1 MSQPNAPLVAW
12 YGDDFT
18 GSAAVMEEFAFAGV
32 ESVLFLDIPDAEQL
46 ARFASART
54 IGLAGT
60 SRAHSPDWMDQ
71 NLPAPFAFLR
81 GLNASLNLYKICST
95 LDSSPKIG
103 SIGKALAIA
112 RKQFGHGAIP
122 VFPASPKMGRYQCF
136 GTLFARAHQTVYR
149 LDRHPVVS
157 HHPVTP
163 MDEADVA
170 KHIARQT
177 DDPIGLITLTEL
189 PRVQEVFAA
198 LREQGIGLVSIDTVS
213 QADLVCCGQLFA
225 NLPHGSLIAGSQG
238 VAEALV
244 EYWRAGNGKNVDGS
258 AKRQPPGGTSSMVGL
273 SGSLSSITR
282 DQIDQALADGFVGIQ
297 LDTERCL
304 GAERQA
310 AVAQSEKAA
319 LAILSEGKSPLIY
332 AARGRDDPA
341 IAKHKRAAMQLG
353 LTSEVANQQI
363 GEALGDVLTQL
374 VKAGAVTRAAIAGGD
389 SSGYALK
396 RLNMLALTALMPT
409 APGAGLYRAH
419 PKSFD
424 GATLEV
430 ALKGGQMGSRTYFSD
445 IRDGNQSAMDAH

>member
-1 MSQPNAPLVAW
+1 MSQFNAPLVAW

-18 GSAAVMEEFAFAGV
+18 GSAAVMEEFAYAGV

-60 SRAHSPDWMDQ
+60 SRAHSPAWMEQ
-71 NLPAPFAFLR
+71 NLPPPFAFLQ

-95 LDSSPKIG
+95 LDSSPEIG
-103 SIGKALAIA
+103 SIGKALSLA
-112 RKQFGHGAIP
+112 RHHFGPRPIP
-122 VFPASPKMGRYQCF
+122 LFPASPKMGRYQCF
-136 GTLFARAHQTVYR
+136 GTLFAHADQTVHR

-170 KHIARQT
+170 KHVARQT
-177 DDPIGLITLTEL
+177 DEAIGLIALTDL
-189 PRVQEVFAA
+189 PRAKEVFAKLA
-198 LREQGIGLVSIDTVS
+198 KAGNGLVSIDAVS
-213 QADLVCCGQLFA
+213 SADLFACGQLFA
-225 NLPHGSLIAGSQG
+225 NLPHGSLLAGSQG

-244 EYWRAGNGKNVDGS
+244 EFWQTSGENVSSG
-258 AKRQPPGGTSSMVGL
+258 AQLQAPGGAKDMVGL
-273 SGSLSSITR
+273 SGSLSSTTR
-282 DQIDQALADGFVGIQ
+282 SQIDQALADGFVGVQ

-310 AVAQSEKAA
+310 AVGHSVEAA
-319 LAILSEGKSPLIY
+319 RAILSEGKSPLVY
-332 AARGRDDPA
+332 SARCRDDPA
-341 IAKHKRAAMQLG
+341 VAKHRNTAERLG
-353 LTSEVANQQI
+353 LTGEAANKKI
-363 GEALGDVLTQL
+363 GEALGDVLAEL
-374 VKAGAVTRAAIAGGD
+374 VNAGAVTRAAIAGGD

-409 APGAGLYRAH
+409 APGAGLYCAH
-419 PKSFD
+419 PTPKE

-430 ALKGGQMGSRTYFSD
+430 ALKGGQMGSRTYFAD
-445 IRDGNQSAMDAH
+445 IRDAYQRA